1 MLYRETAGRYRTPL
15 QIRRCCRS
23 ENREFKSF
31 FKEVKGNE
39 GEKCRYNI
47 RLDTYGC
54 GCQHN
59 CSYCYAR
66 SLLAFRGLWDPVR
79 PRIADIEK
87 IRRKVRRLP
96 EGTIVRM
103 GGMTDCFQPLEL
115 EQRIAYQTIQ
125 ELNRQGVGYLIVTKS
140 SIVARPEYLELFDR
154 KLAHIQVTVTTLD
167 AERAWKYE
175 HASPPD
181 ERTAAIMQLQD
192 TGFDVSIRLSPIVEE
207 FMDFDRLNGL
217 GIQKGIVEFLRINSW
232 IKQWFQGVDY
242 RQYTHRQGGY
252 CHLPLE
258 EKIRILEK
266 IRIPDISVCEDVT
279 GHYDYWKEYVNPNKE
294 DCCNLRLEAEK

>member
-96 EGTIVRM
+96 EGWNDGLLSTVRVGAADCLSDNTGIKSA
-103 GGMTDCFQPLEL
+103 GGWIPDC
-115 EQRIAYQTIQ
+115 
-125 ELNRQGVGYLIVTKS
+125 N
-140 SIVARPEYLELFDR
+140 
-154 KLAHIQVTVTTLD
+154 
-167 AERAWKYE
+167 
-175 HASPPD
+175 
-181 ERTAAIMQLQD
+181 
-192 TGFDVSIRLSPIVEE
+192 
-207 FMDFDRLNGL
+207 
-217 GIQKGIVEFLRINSW
+217 
-232 IKQWFQGVDY
+232 
-242 RQYTHRQGGY
+242 
-252 CHLPLE
+252 
-258 EKIRILEK
+258 KIIDCGKTRILG
-266 IRIPDISVCEDVT
+266 T
-279 GHYDYWKEYVNPNKE
+279 F
-294 DCCNLRLEAEK
+294 